1 MNSAT
6 DDRIYL
12 RLAWAGLIAAL
23 LIIAATFQDYGV
35 TWDEFYHRAN
45 GKHVLAY
52 YASFFADRT
61 VLTFHNLYLYGGAFD
76 GVVALLNAISPFGW
90 FETSHLANALVGLL
104 GVVGCWKLTDSLG
117 GRRAALIAAA
127 LLLLT
132 PVWYGH
138 MYFNPKDIPFA
149 TAMTWTLYFA
159 TRMAAAWPAT
169 PWQHAVKL
177 GAVLGLTL
185 GIRIGGVIALVYM
198 AAPFAA
204 YVLAEAWPRMG
215 AIAAARHLARILY
228 RSFVPAGLIAY
239 AVMLVCWPWAQQD
252 PIGNPIKA
260 LQLFSH
266 IAWNIDVL
274 FEGRLVNS
282 MNLPADYLPVYFA
295 VKLPE
300 AILALLAL
308 ALPIG
313 IGVAARRLRAPVD
326 ARVRGFAMLTAAAL
340 LPFVYFLVQRPVTYD
355 SIRHFL
361 FVVPPLAAIAALTAD
376 WIFTRA
382 ARGGRPVVAGLGT
395 LLGVG
400 LGAQFY
406 ALVSLHPD
414 QYVYYNALT
423 GGVKGAENRFELDYW
438 GNSYAEAVDLL
449 VEQLERER
457 ECGAPAVSYKVA
469 VCSSGVSAS
478 YFFPPYLE
486 WTGNELEA
494 DFYISTTRLDCDE
507 SLEGDPFITVGR
519 DGAVLSVV
527 KDRRALKVFHP
538 ERLKATG
545 PAEER
550 VHPGAISD
558 ASMVR

>member
-1 MNSAT
+1 MHGAS
-6 DDRIYL
+6 DDKVYL
-12 RLAWAGLIAAL
+12 RLAWAGLIAAFL
-23 LIIAATFQDYGV
+23 VILATFQDYGV

-52 YASFFADRT
+52 YASFFADRA

-76 GVVALLNAISPFGW
+76 MAVALLNTASPIGW
-90 FETSHLANALVGLL
+90 FETAHLLNALVGLL
-104 GVVGCWKLTDSLG
+104 GVVGCWKLANFLG

-132 PVWYGH
+132 PAWYGH

-149 TAMTWTLYFA
+149 TAMTWTLYYTA
-159 TRMAAAWPAT
+159 RLASAWPAT
-169 PWQHAVKL
+169 QWRLVVML
-177 GAVLGLTL
+177 GAALGLTL
-185 GIRIGGVIALVYM
+185 GIRIGGVIALVYI
-198 AAPFAA
+198 AAPFATYA
-204 YVLAEAWPRMG
+204 LADAWPRLG
-215 AIAAARHLARILY
+215 ATASGREAARIFV
-228 RSFVPAGLIAY
+228 RSLIPVGLIAY

-252 PIGNPIKA
+252 PVNNPIKA

-266 IAWNIDVL
+266 IAWNINVL

-282 MNLPADYLPVYFA
+282 MNLPAEYLPVYFT

-300 AILALLAL
+300 TILALLAL
-308 ALPIG
+308 ACPIG
-313 IGVAARRLRAPVD
+313 IGLAASHLRPPVD
-326 ARVRGFAMLTAAAL
+326 ARIRGFAMLGSAAL

-361 FVVPPLAAIAALTAD
+361 FVVPPLATIAGLTAD
-376 WIFTRA
+376 WILARA
-382 ARGGRPVVAGLGT
+382 ARGGRSVAAGLGA
-395 LLGVG
+395 LLGIG
-400 LGAQFY
+400 LSTQLS

-438 GNSYAEAVDLL
+438 GASYAEAVELL
-449 VEQLERER
+449 VVQLGRER
-457 ECGAPAVSYKVA
+457 ESGAPAVSYKVA

-494 DFYISTTRLDCDE
+494 DFYISTTRLDCDD
-507 SLEGDPFITVGR
+507 SLDGDPFITVER
-519 DGAVLSVV
+519 EGAVLSVV
-527 KDRRALKVFHP
+527 KDRRALKAFHP

-545 PAEER
+545 PSEER

-558 ASMVR
+558 VSMVR

>member
-1 MNSAT
+1 
-6 DDRIYL
+6 
-12 RLAWAGLIAAL
+12 
-23 LIIAATFQDYGV
+23 
-35 TWDEFYHRAN
+35 
-45 GKHVLAY
+45 
-52 YASFFADRT
+52 
-61 VLTFHNLYLYGGAFD
+61 
-76 GVVALLNAISPFGW
+76 
-90 FETSHLANALVGLL
+90 
-104 GVVGCWKLTDSLG
+104 
-117 GRRAALIAAA
+117 
-127 LLLLT
+127 
-132 PVWYGH
+132 
-138 MYFNPKDIPFA
+138 
-149 TAMTWTLYFA
+149 
-159 TRMAAAWPAT
+159 
-169 PWQHAVKL
+169 
-177 GAVLGLTL
+177 
-185 GIRIGGVIALVYM
+185 
-198 AAPFAA
+198 
-204 YVLAEAWPRMG
+204 
-215 AIAAARHLARILY
+215 
-228 RSFVPAGLIAY
+228 
-239 AVMLVCWPWAQQD
+239 
-252 PIGNPIKA
+252 
-260 LQLFSH
+260 
-266 IAWNIDVL
+266 
-274 FEGRLVNS
+274 
-282 MNLPADYLPVYFA
+282 
-295 VKLPE
+295 
-300 AILALLAL
+300 
-308 ALPIG
+308 
-313 IGVAARRLRAPVD
+313 
-326 ARVRGFAMLTAAAL
+326 
-340 LPFVYFLVQRPVTYD
+340 
-355 SIRHFL
+355 
-361 FVVPPLAAIAALTAD
+361 LAAIAALTAD

-382 ARGGRPVVAGLGT
+382 ARGGRPVVAALGT

-400 LGAQFY
+400 LGAQLY

-457 ECGAPAVSYKVA
+457 ESGAPAVSYKVA